1 MTSTPLNTRGVRV
14 ESGKYSGKLF
24 TRVPVRYLRWMV
36 ANGTGQSEYAE
47 AELKRRGSIL
57 PTVKMTGH
65 AINRASLDLWRKF
78 WRGKDNII
86 RGRPR
91 EGLKSWLVRISED
104 ALAKGTKKED
114 NSPDSTT
121 YYYRG
126 LQFVFELNRAMPVL
140 KTIMP
145 RTGRGKKPRL
155 REEPRK

>member
-1 MTSTPLNTRGVRV
+1 MTGVSTDPRGVRV
-14 ESGKYSGKLF
+14 DFGKYSGKLF

-36 ANGTGQSEYAE
+36 ANDIGQSEYAE

-65 AINRASLDLWRKF
+65 AINQASLDLLRKF
-78 WRGKDNII
+78 WRGPDIII
-86 RGRPR
+86 RGRDN
-91 EGLKSWLVRISED
+91 EGIYSWLVRISEN

-114 NSPDSTT
+114 NSQDSTI

-126 LQFVFELNRAMPVL
+126 LKLVFELNRAMPVL

-145 RTGRGKKPRL
+145 RTGRGKSPRPK
-155 REEPRK
+155 EGPRK